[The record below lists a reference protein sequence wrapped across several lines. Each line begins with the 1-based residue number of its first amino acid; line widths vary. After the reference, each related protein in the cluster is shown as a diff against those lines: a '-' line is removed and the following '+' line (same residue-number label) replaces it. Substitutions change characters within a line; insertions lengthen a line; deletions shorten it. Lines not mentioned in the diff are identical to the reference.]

1 MEYAVIIYYVLVEGE
16 QVVESLNVK
25 KNIEA
30 SSPEEAIGVAYKLFE
45 AEVEAADEE
54 CYIVSIIPNAMLVI
68 SSSYSDI
75 SHIRLA
81 TSDMKYLFVP
91 PCPVLMKSTSCVYL
105 LMVWSLTLP
114 SPRIKCFN
122 SSRVMSRAPLQ

>member
-45 AEVEAADEE
+45 AEVEEI
-54 CYIVSIIPNAMLVI
+54 CG
-68 SSSYSDI
+68 
-75 SHIRLA
+75 
-81 TSDMKYLFVP
+81 
-91 PCPVLMKSTSCVYL
+91 
-105 LMVWSLTLP
+105 
-114 SPRIKCFN
+114 
-122 SSRVMSRAPLQ
+122 